1 MTMYSIS
8 DVSEH
13 FHLTVRTI
21 RFYESIGLIHASTRK
36 SGKVRYFCESTITE
50 EIEKILFLKQL
61 NFRLCDIKSLL
72 DAPFYTNQLLIN
84 IRLSQVDQRISQ
96 LAKEKEELE
105 QKLQKYQWEKLDLR
119 DTNTL
124 LEKNVFKKFAYSEMN
139 KENIQK
145 FVEEYLNWHQER
157 GLQLDKEH
165 LESIIKYN
173 NQSNPLLVNYLNQ
186 YLNSIYNS
194 NLLIS

>member
-1 MTMYSIS
+1 MG
-8 DVSEH
+8 E
-13 FHLTVRTI
+13 I
-21 RFYESIGLIHASTRK
+21 R
-36 SGKVRYFCESTITE
+36 
-50 EIEKILFLKQL
+50 
-61 NFRLCDIKSLL
+61 
-72 DAPFYTNQLLIN
+72 
-84 IRLSQVDQRISQ
+84 
-96 LAKEKEELE
+96 
-105 QKLQKYQWEKLDLR
+105 LR

-145 FVEEYLNWHQER
+145 FVEEYLNRHQVR

>member
-1 MTMYSIS
+1 MG
-8 DVSEH
+8 E
-13 FHLTVRTI
+13 I
-21 RFYESIGLIHASTRK
+21 R
-36 SGKVRYFCESTITE
+36 
-50 EIEKILFLKQL
+50 
-61 NFRLCDIKSLL
+61 
-72 DAPFYTNQLLIN
+72 
-84 IRLSQVDQRISQ
+84 
-96 LAKEKEELE
+96 
-105 QKLQKYQWEKLDLR
+105 LR

-124 LEKNVFKKFAYSEMN
+124 LEKNIFKKFAYSEMN

-145 FVEEYLNWHQER
+145 FVEEYLNRHQVR